1 MTPLT
6 WLRWARRILLAVI
19 VVVVVVVGDVWIHI
33 WWVGAHED
41 QHPRSDAIVVLGA
54 SQYNGVPSPVFAARL
69 DHAVYLFNHHVASEI
84 VTVGGKQQGDN
95 FTEAESGRTYLHRHG
110 VPLRDVLALQTGS
123 DTLTSLRAV
132 HAAFVSHGWHS
143 AVLVTDPWH
152 CLRSRTMARDLGIS
166 ADTSPEQTGPAVA
179 GTGVEVK
186 YIARET
192 EAYIY
197 YKIFHNDDEHSA
209 GAL

>member
-1 MTPLT
+1 VTPFA
-6 WLRWARRILLAVI
+6 WFRWARRIVLAIILI
-19 VVVVVVVGDVWIHI
+19 VVMLVGYVWIHI

-69 DHAVYLFNHHVASEI
+69 DHAVYLYNQHVAPAI
-84 VTVGGKQQGDN
+84 VTVGGKLPGDN
-95 FTEAESGRTYLHRHG
+95 YTEAQSGRRYLRKHG
-110 VPLRDVLALQTGS
+110 VPGHAIVALQTGS
-123 DTLTSLRAV
+123 DTLTSLQAV
-132 HAAFVSHGWHS
+132 DGEFTQQGWHS

-152 CLRSRTMARDLGIS
+152 CLRSRTMARDLGIK
-166 ADTSPEQTGPAVA
+166 AYTSPERTGPAVD
-179 GTGVEVK
+179 GTGTEVR

-197 YKIFHNDDEHSA
+197 YRLFHNDNEHSA
-209 GAL
+209 GAI